1 VDYFKKKILHLW
13 YNLLNNSKNMDLAQF
28 TGFLIFLT
36 IFTMGFWLMIFVIT
50 FVIPYWLWGN
60 FVEKKLKKE
69 AKLAATKEQ

>member
-1 VDYFKKKILHLW
+1 MW

-60 FVEKKLKKE
+60 FVENRKLKKE
-69 AKLAATKEQ
+69 AKLAAKEQ